1 MVKILTLTT
10 VHNRKN
16 KTIKAITDL
25 YNQKLTNNVSLSHC
39 VVDDGSSDGTTEIIS
54 KKFPDV
60 EIIKGNGNLF
70 WVGGMVFG
78 LKHSTKLKRF
88 DYLLAYN
95 DDIHLYPNA
104 LQHLI
109 NTSNEYTNEKGV
121 KEHIVVGSFKD
132 SYNQNTTY
140 GGLIRSSWWHPLRF
154 VRLDPPKKKYV
165 FVDTLNMNACLISC
179 STIKKIGFLNKEF
192 VHTSADIDY
201 GLSLNKNGGKVI
213 LCSNYLGT
221 CSRNLNQDN
230 YLENSKN
237 LFEAYKKSIDIKK
250 SPLKSRFI
258 LLKNHGGFFYPIF
271 FIMSFLYLPFSYILK
286 KYFKKS

>member
-132 SYNQNTTY
+132 SYN
-140 GGLIRSSWWHPLRF
+140 H
-154 VRLDPPKKKYV
+154 KKNKG
-165 FVDTLNMNACLISC
+165 IS
-179 STIKKIGFLNKEF
+179 L
-192 VHTSADIDY
+192 
-201 GLSLNKNGGKVI
+201 
-213 LCSNYLGT
+213 
-221 CSRNLNQDN
+221 
-230 YLENSKN
+230 
-237 LFEAYKKSIDIKK
+237 
-250 SPLKSRFI
+250 
-258 LLKNHGGFFYPIF
+258 
-271 FIMSFLYLPFSYILK
+271 
-286 KYFKKS
+286 FKKQLLEIK